1 MHMLTRP
8 DCDCAFNHSK
18 SQYAEDL
25 IMLPT
30 LLHARRG
37 SPGHGVFVEPGALD
51 GIAFSNTYMLERCFG
66 WRGLLIEGNPAS
78 FAKLRESGRASTFL
92 HSAVCGASDPPFV
105 EFTVDGG
112 PVAGQVGQLTRGH
125 QHIEFTLRWTA
136 HNLCC
141 LSQQLV
147 CGFAHR
153 TDHNNDLITGFHSL
167 SDSLGNGMKRQRRL
181 AG

>member
-37 SPGHGVFVEPGALD
+37 SPGHGVFVELGALD

-78 FAKLRESGRASTFL
+78 FAKLRESGRAST
-92 HSAVCGASDPPFV
+92 PPC
-105 EFTVDGG
+105 
-112 PVAGQVGQLTRGH
+112 AARATRRLS
-125 QHIEFTLRWTA
+125 TSRWTA
-136 HNLCC
+136 AR
-141 LSQQLV
+141 SRARWGSSPAV
-147 CGFAHR
+147 TSTSGAGG
-153 TDHNNDLITGFHSL
+153 TG
-167 SDSLGNGMKRQRRL
+167 RRAWL
-181 AG
+181 TSRARR